1 MQLTITGYSTALF
14 STWYFIEEWG
24 VLFDAGEGLISSLLQ
39 KSRKI
44 DRVFISHADRDH
56 ITGLLQLNQ
65 LNARPGFPVIHYPK
79 DSGSFPVLE
88 KFSKAFD
95 PQVTRTVWTPVTEG
109 DEIAIAKD
117 LLVKPIRN
125 GHVPVEQHI
134 IKSLGYQVIQTRK
147 KLRPEYAHLSGE
159 ELRQLAERQGR
170 DSFSMEIRTN
180 LLAYSGDTP
189 VEDGAKWDNTKIL
202 IHEATFLGNG
212 EGVKVRDYGMTER
225 SEGHERDGRGKA
237 ARSKFHSNLEEVMEM
252 ASTLHIE
259 QLILGHFSS
268 RYSPEEI
275 TLAVKDLCEKYAIN
289 LPVRLILPGE
299 TVHGVLSKVP
309 VNR

>member
-24 VLFDAGEGLISSLLQ
+24 ILFDAGEGLISTLLQ

-44 DRVFISHADRDH
+44 DQVFISHADRDH

-88 KFSKAFD
+88 KFSKLFD

-147 KLRPEYAHLSGE
+147 KLRPEYANLSGE

-189 VEDGAKWDNTKIL
+189 VEDGTKWDNTKIL

-212 EGVKVRDYGMTER
+212 EGVKVRDYGN
-225 SEGHERDGRGKA
+225 K
-237 ARSKFHSNLEEVMEM
+237 HSNLEEVMEM
-252 ASTLHIE
+252 VSTLQIE

-275 TLAVKDLCEKYAIN
+275 VLAVKDLCEKYAIN
-289 LPVRLILPGE
+289 IPVQLILPGE
-299 TVHGVLSKVP
+299 TVHDVLGQIP